1 MAAQSLP
8 LSVGLSVNLDV
19 FSLMAAMISS
29 CPKVALKKQ
38 SKRISSLLLVISI
51 ANWSS
56 LQM

>member
-8 LSVGLSVNLDV
+8 LSVGLSVYLDV

-38 SKRISSLLLVISI
+38 SKRVSNLLLVLSI
-51 ANWSS
+51 AN
-56 LQM
+56 